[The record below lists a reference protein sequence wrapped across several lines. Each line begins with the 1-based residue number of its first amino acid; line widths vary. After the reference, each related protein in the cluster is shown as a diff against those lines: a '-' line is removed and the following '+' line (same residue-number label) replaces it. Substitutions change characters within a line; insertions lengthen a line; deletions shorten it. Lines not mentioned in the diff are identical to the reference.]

1 MSFPMYPYMGW
12 KQQCTDVPIVFPPQH
27 QNRRPGYEYLMNPRP
42 ISDNPAYIGSGRLL
56 NKVAIV
62 TGGDSG
68 IGRAVA
74 IAFAKQGADLVIPYL
89 DEHQDA
95 AETKNLIHQL
105 GRRCCTMPVDLRVEG
120 SCAYVV
126 ERTLKSFGK
135 LDILVNNHGVQYH
148 QNSILDISRDQLLD
162 TFHTNIISFFE
173 MIKAALPHLPPGS
186 SIINTTSDTA
196 FSGMANMI
204 DYTAT
209 KGAIVSLTRS
219 LSLSLAKQGIRVNA
233 VAPGPTWTPL
243 IPTAFTAE
251 ETTTFGTDVPL
262 GRPGQPFE
270 LAPTYVMLASDDA
283 SYISGQILF
292 VNGGT
297 IVT

>member
-1 MSFPMYPYMGW
+1 MPFPVYPYIGW
-12 KQQCTDVPIVFPPQH
+12 KQQCTEVPVVFPPQH
-27 QNRRPGYEYLMNPRP
+27 QDRRPGFEYIMNPRP
-42 ISDNPAYIGSGRLL
+42 IFDNPAYIGSGRLH

-74 IAFAKQGADLVIPYL
+74 VAFAKQGADLVIPYL
-89 DEHQDA
+89 NEHQDA
-95 AETKNLIHQL
+95 AETKQIIQQL
-105 GRRCCTMPVDLRVEG
+105 GRRCELMAIDLRAEG
-120 SCAYVV
+120 ACASVV
-126 ERTLKSFGK
+126 ERTLATFGK

-148 QNSILDISRDQLLD
+148 QDSILNISREQLLD

-173 MIKAALPHLPPGS
+173 MTKAALPHLPAGG

-209 KGAIVSLTRS
+209 KGAIVSFTRS
-219 LSLSLAKQGIRVNA
+219 LSLSLSSQKIRVNA

-243 IPTAFTAE
+243 IPTAFTKE
-251 ETTTFGTDVPL
+251 ETTTFGTDTPM

-270 LAPTYVMLASDDA
+270 LAPTYVLLASDDA
-283 SYISGQILF
+283 SAISGQVVF
-292 VNGGT
+292 VNVGNV
-297 IVT
+297 VT

>member
-1 MSFPMYPYMGW
+1 MPPYLGW
-12 KQQCTDVPIVFPPQH
+12 KQQCTEVPITFPPQH

-42 ISDNPAYIGSGRLL
+42 IADDPSYIGSGRLQ

-89 DEHQDA
+89 DEHRDA
-95 AETKNLIHQL
+95 AETRQLIQRL
-105 GRRCCTMPVDLRVEG
+105 GRSCETLAEDLRAEG
-120 SCAYVV
+120 ACAYVV
-126 ERTLKSFGK
+126 ETTLKTFGK

-148 QNSILDISRDQLLD
+148 QDSILDISREQLLD
-162 TFHTNIISFFE
+162 TFHTNILSFFE
-173 MIKAALPHLPPGS
+173 MIKAALPQLPPGG

-219 LSLSLAKQGIRVNA
+219 LALSLAKQGIRVNA

-262 GRPGQPFE
+262 GRPAQPYE
-270 LAPTYVMLASDDA
+270 LAPTYVLLASDDA
-283 SYISGQILF
+283 SAISGQIVF
-292 VNGGT
+292 VNMGSV
-297 IVT
+297 VT

>member
-1 MSFPMYPYMGW
+1 MSVPYYPYIGA
-12 KQQCTDVPIVFPPQH
+12 KRKCTEVPIVFPPQH

-42 ISDNPAYIGSGRLL
+42 ISENPSYIGSGRLRD
-56 NKVAIV
+56 KVAIV

-74 IAFAKQGADLVIPYL
+74 IAFAKQGADLVVPYL
-89 DEHQDA
+89 DEHRDA
-95 AETKNLIHQL
+95 AETKIRVEQL
-105 GRRCCTMPVDLRVEG
+105 GRRCMTLAVDLRAEG
-120 SCAYVV
+120 ACAHVV
-126 ERTLKSFGK
+126 ESTLQTFGK

-148 QNSILDISRDQLLD
+148 QASILDISRDQLLD

-173 MIKAALPHLPPGS
+173 MIQAALPHLPPGS

-219 LSLSLAKQGIRVNA
+219 LSLSLAKQRIRVNA

-243 IPTAFTAE
+243 IPTAFTADE
-251 ETTTFGTDVPL
+251 VSTFGTDTPM

-270 LAPTYVMLASDDA
+270 LAPTYVLLASDDA
-283 SYISGQILF
+283 SAISGQVVF
-292 VNGGT
+292 VNMGSV
-297 IVT
+297 VT